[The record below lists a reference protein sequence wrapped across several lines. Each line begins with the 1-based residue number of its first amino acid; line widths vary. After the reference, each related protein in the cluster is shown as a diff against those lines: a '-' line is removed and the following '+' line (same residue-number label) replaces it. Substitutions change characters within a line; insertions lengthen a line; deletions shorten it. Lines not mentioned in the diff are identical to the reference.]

1 MYKCIIMYI
10 AFDFIAYMQYMAGNF
25 YSSLGAAWVFYIIT
39 YVGHYIQEMFHAHTK
54 ESMLTNKA
62 RAIMDC
68 FFLSSV
74 PPKLQ
79 VNVPLIVAEE
89 LTNKPHGPYLFR
101 EAQVRTCIHTAL
113 HKYCM
118 LFD

>member
-1 MYKCIIMYI
+1 
-10 AFDFIAYMQYMAGNF
+10 
-25 YSSLGAAWVFYIIT
+25 
-39 YVGHYIQEMFHAHTK
+39 
-54 ESMLTNKA
+54 MLTNKA

-79 VNVPLIVAEE
+79 VNVPLMVAED

-101 EAQVRTCIHTAL
+101 EAQVNMHSVSSYIFGLTFEIMMQASL
-113 HKYCM
+113 CM
-118 LFD
+118 KANHSKFLFLSH